1 VDADVGS
8 VADRGT
14 PKGSVNRTGV
24 QELDA
29 GEAHNHLG
37 ISDPESGGQTR
48 PFLLHHGGYLTKDK
62 ISTNRVEVASNT
74 HHYKVFSC

>member
-24 QELDA
+24 QELGA
-29 GEAHNHLG
+29 GEVHNHLD
-37 ISDPESGGQTR
+37 IFDPEPGGQTR
-48 PFLLHHGGYLTKDK
+48 PFL
-62 ISTNRVEVASNT
+62 
-74 HHYKVFSC
+74 